1 MDVSIGGYVEPGFAA
16 VKDAFSQNF
25 EAGHETGAAFCLHV
39 GGRKVVDLYGGT
51 FDGESRG
58 SADGGGGSGGGSS
71 GAGGSNSGG
80 DSARARAYDQDTLQ
94 LVFSSTKGATA
105 ACANL
110 LEQRGELDVASPVS
124 RYWPEFAQSGKE
136 EIPVLFLLSHQAGLP
151 AADVR
156 LSPAEVQA
164 WEPVIAALEAQS
176 PLWEPGTAHGYH
188 ALTYGWLVGE
198 LVRRITGRTL
208 GTYFAEEIAG
218 PLGLEFWIGLPGDH
232 EDRVSPIIGSVVPG
246 GDLPGGDVP
255 GGLGDRAGG
264 QGAGDGTSFSS
275 TLLARALNFAGAFSD
290 PGWANARAWH
300 AAEVPAANGIT
311 NAASLS
317 RLYAGLIGTV
327 EGGPAEP
334 ILTKDQVDR
343 ARTVRTFGADLVFA
357 SVGFTMKQ
365 HIGQGFWVSSPF
377 SPFGGAGSF
386 GHTGAGG
393 SYGFADPENGLAVGY
408 VMNRMST
415 GMAVDPRSRPLL
427 RACYEAVG
435 AAPKYI

>member
-1 MDVSIGGYVEPGFAA
+1 MDVSIGGHVEPGFAA
-16 VKDAFSQNF
+16 VRDAFRQNF
-25 EAGHETGAAFCLHV
+25 ETGHETGAAFCLHV
-39 GGRKVVDLYGGT
+39 DGRTVVDLYGGS
-51 FDGESRG
+51 FDHE
-58 SADGGGGSGGGSS
+58 APDSGGG
-71 GAGGSNSGG
+71 
-80 DSARARAYDQDTLQ
+80 RPYDQDTLQ

-124 RYWPEFAQSGKE
+124 RYWPEFAQFGKE
-136 EIPVLFLLSHQAGLP
+136 EIPVLFLLTHQAGLP
-151 AADVR
+151 AVDAR

-164 WEPVIAALEAQS
+164 WDPVIAALEAQS
-176 PLWEPGTAHGYH
+176 PFWEPGTAHGYH

-198 LVRRITGRTL
+198 LVRRITGRTV
-208 GTYFAEEIAG
+208 GTYFAEEIAE
-218 PLGLEFWIGLPGDH
+218 PLGLEFWIGLPA
-232 EDRVSPIIGSVVPG
+232 EQEPRVSPIIGSVVPG
-246 GDLPGGDVP
+246 GGG
-255 GGLGDRAGG
+255 AGG
-264 QGAGDGTSFSS
+264 GGAGGGGAGAGTSFSS
-275 TLLARALNFAGAFSD
+275 TLLARALNAAGAFSE
-290 PGWANARAWH
+290 PGWANRRAWH

-311 NAASLS
+311 NAVSLS

-334 ILTKDQVDR
+334 ILTKDQVER
-343 ARTVRTFGADLVFA
+343 ARTVHTFGADRVFA

-377 SPFGGAGSF
+377 SAFGATGSF
-386 GHTGAGG
+386 GHSGAGG

-415 GMAVDPRSRPLL
+415 GMTVDPRSRPLI

-435 AAPKYI
+435 ATPKYI

>member
-1 MDVSIGGYVEPGFAA
+1 MEVSIGGHVEPGFVA
-16 VKDAFSQNF
+16 VEEAFSQNF
-25 EAGHETGAAFCLHV
+25 AAGHEAGAAFCLHV
-39 GGRKVVDLYGGT
+39 DGHKVVDLYGGS
-51 FDGESRG
+51 FDHE
-58 SADGGGGSGGGSS
+58 APDGA
-71 GAGGSNSGG
+71 AG
-80 DSARARAYDQDTLQ
+80 RPYDQDTLQ

-124 RYWPEFAQSGKE
+124 RYWPEFAQLGKE
-136 EIPVLFLLSHQAGLP
+136 EIPVLFLLTHQAGLP
-151 AADVR
+151 AVDVR

-198 LVRRITGRTL
+198 LVRRISGRTV
-208 GTYFAEEIAG
+208 GRYFAEEIAQ
-218 PLGLEFWIGLPGDH
+218 PLGLEFWIGLPAAQEH
-232 EDRVSPIIGSVVPG
+232 RVSPIIGSVVPG
-246 GDLPGGDVP
+246 GEV
-255 GGLGDRAGG
+255 AGG
-264 QGAGDGTSFSS
+264 AGAGAGTSFSS
-275 TLLARALNFAGAFSD
+275 TLLARALNAAGAFSE
-290 PGWANARAWH
+290 PGWANGRAWH

-311 NAASLS
+311 NAVSLS

-327 EGGPAEP
+327 EGGPAAP
-334 ILTKDQVDR
+334 ILTKDQVER
-343 ARTVRTFGADLVFA
+343 ARTVHTFGADLVFA

-377 SPFGGAGSF
+377 SAFGGAGSF
-386 GHTGAGG
+386 GHSGAGG

-415 GMAVDPRSRPLL
+415 GMTVDPRSRPLV

-435 AAPKYI
+435 ATPKYI

>member
-1 MDVSIGGYVEPGFAA
+1 MDVSIGGHVEPGFAA
-16 VKDAFSQNF
+16 VKDAFRQNF

-39 GGRKVVDLYGGT
+39 DGRKVVDLYGGS
-51 FDGESRG
+51 FDG
-58 SADGGGGSGGGSS
+58 DGGGG
-71 GAGGSNSGG
+71 
-80 DSARARAYDQDTLQ
+80 RPYDEDTLQ

-110 LEQRGELDVASPVS
+110 LAQRGELDLASPVA
-124 RYWPEFAQSGKE
+124 RYWPEFGQLGKG

-151 AADVR
+151 AVDAT

-164 WEPVIAALEAQS
+164 WDPVIAALEAQP

-198 LVRRITGRTL
+198 IVRRVTGRTL
-208 GTYFAEEIAG
+208 GTFFAEEIAQ
-218 PLGLEFWIGLPGDH
+218 PLGLEFWIGLPEEH
-232 EDRVSPIIGSVVPG
+232 EHRVSPVIGGVLPQGEG
-246 GDLPGGDVP
+246 GGA
-255 GGLGDRAGG
+255 AGP
-264 QGAGDGTSFSS
+264 SFSS
-275 TLLARALNFAGAFSD
+275 TLLARTLNVGGAFSD
-290 PGWANARAWH
+290 PGWANRRAWH

-311 NAASLS
+311 NAVSLS

-327 EGGPAEP
+327 ESGPAAP
-334 ILTKDQVDR
+334 ILTKDQVDQ
-343 ARTVRTFGADLVFA
+343 ARLVRTFGADQVFA

-386 GHTGAGG
+386 GHSGAGG
-393 SYGFADPENGLAVGY
+393 SYGFADPENRLAVGY

-415 GMAVDPRSRPLL
+415 GMTVDPRSRPLIQ
-427 RACYEAVG
+427 ACYEAVG
-435 AAPKYI
+435 AAPKYL

>member
-1 MDVSIGGYVEPGFAA
+1 MAQRKDHVMDVSIGGHVEPGFGA
-16 VKDAFSQNF
+16 VKEAFSQNF
-25 EAGHETGAAFCLHV
+25 EDGHETGAAFCLHV
-39 GGRKVVDLYGGT
+39 DGRKVVDLYGGS
-51 FDGESRG
+51 FDHEAPD
-58 SADGGGGSGGGSS
+58 SADG
-71 GAGGSNSGG
+71 
-80 DSARARAYDQDTLQ
+80 RPYDQDTLQ

-124 RYWPEFAQSGKE
+124 RYWPEFAQFGKE
-136 EIPVLFLLSHQAGLP
+136 EIPVLFLLTHQAGLP
-151 AADVR
+151 ALDAR

-176 PLWEPGTAHGYH
+176 PFWEPGTAHGYH

-198 LVRRITGRTL
+198 LVRRITGRTV
-208 GTYFAEEIAG
+208 GTYFAEEIAH
-218 PLGLEFWIGLPGDH
+218 PLGLEFWIGLPAAQEH
-232 EDRVSPIIGSVVPG
+232 RVSPIIGSVVPG
-246 GDLPGGDVP
+246 GQV
-255 GGLGDRAGG
+255 AGRD
-264 QGAGDGTSFSS
+264 GAGAGTSFSS
-275 TLLARALNFAGAFSD
+275 TLLAQALNVAGAFSE
-290 PGWANARAWH
+290 PGWANGRAWH

-327 EGGPAEP
+327 EGGPAQP

-343 ARTVRTFGADLVFA
+343 ARTVHTFGADLVFA

-377 SPFGGAGSF
+377 SAFGAAGSF
-386 GHTGAGG
+386 GHSGAGG

-408 VMNRMST
+408 VMNQMST
-415 GMAVDPRSRPLL
+415 GMTVDPRSRSLV

-435 AAPKYI
+435 VTPKYI

>member
-1 MDVSIGGYVEPGFAA
+1 MGLSIGGHVEPGFAA
-16 VKDAFSQNF
+16 VEEAFSQNF
-25 EAGHETGAAFCLHV
+25 EAGHETGASFCLHV
-39 GGRKVVDLYGGT
+39 DGRKVVDLYGGS
-51 FDGESRG
+51 FEREAPG
-58 SADGGGGSGGGSS
+58 
-71 GAGGSNSGG
+71 GAGG
-80 DSARARAYDQDTLQ
+80 RPYDQDALQ

-124 RYWPEFAQSGKE
+124 RYWPEFAQFGKE
-136 EIPVLFLLSHQAGLP
+136 EIPVLFLLTHQAGLP
-151 AADVR
+151 AVDAR

-164 WEPVIAALEAQS
+164 WEPVIATLEAQS
-176 PLWEPGTAHGYH
+176 PFWEPGTAHGYH
-188 ALTYGWLVGE
+188 ALSYGWLVGE
-198 LVRRITGRTL
+198 LVRRITGRTV
-208 GTYFAEEIAG
+208 GTYFAEEIAR
-218 PLGLEFWIGLPGDH
+218 PLGLEFWIGLPAEQEH
-232 EDRVSPIIGSVVPG
+232 RVSPIIGSVVPEGDGAG
-246 GDLPGGDVP
+246 GDGAETD
-255 GGLGDRAGG
+255 
-264 QGAGDGTSFSS
+264 GAGADGAGAAGAGAGTSFSS

-290 PGWANARAWH
+290 PGWANGRAWH

-327 EGGPAEP
+327 EGGPPEP

-343 ARTVRTFGADLVFA
+343 ARTVHTFGADLVFA

-415 GMAVDPRSRPLL
+415 GMTVDPRSRPLV

-435 AAPKYI
+435 ATPKYI

>member
-1 MDVSIGGYVEPGFAA
+1 MDVRIGGHVEPGFAA

-39 GGRKVVDLYGGT
+39 DGRKVVDLYGGS
-51 FDGESRG
+51 FDHDAGDG
-58 SADGGGGSGGGSS
+58 SGVGNGSGGSGGG
-71 GAGGSNSGG
+71 GGGG
-80 DSARARAYDQDTLQ
+80 RPYDQDTLQ

-110 LEQRGELDVASPVS
+110 LAQRGELDLESPVA
-124 RYWPEFAQSGKE
+124 RYWPEFAQCGKKD
-136 EIPVLFLLSHQAGLP
+136 IPVLFLLSHQAGLP
-151 AADVR
+151 AVDAT

-164 WEPVIAALEAQS
+164 WEPAIAALEAQP

-198 LVRRITGRTL
+198 VIRRVTGRTV
-208 GTYFAEEIAG
+208 GRFFAEEIAQ
-218 PLGLEFWIGLPGDH
+218 PLGLEFWIGLPEEQEH
-232 EDRVSPIIGSVVPG
+232 RVSPVIGGVLSG
-246 GDLPGGDVP
+246 GE
-255 GGLGDRAGG
+255 A
-264 QGAGDGTSFSS
+264 GAGSSFSS
-275 TLLARALNFAGAFSD
+275 TLLARALNFAGAFSE
-290 PGWANARAWH
+290 PGWANRRAWH

-311 NAASLS
+311 NAVSLS

-334 ILTKDQVDR
+334 ILTREQVDR
-343 ARTVRTFGADLVFA
+343 ARTVRTFGADQVFA

-393 SYGFADPENGLAVGY
+393 SYGFADPENSLAVGY

-415 GMAVDPRSRPLL
+415 GMTVDPRSGPLIG
-427 RACYEAVG
+427 ACYEAVG
-435 AAPKYI
+435 ATPKYI